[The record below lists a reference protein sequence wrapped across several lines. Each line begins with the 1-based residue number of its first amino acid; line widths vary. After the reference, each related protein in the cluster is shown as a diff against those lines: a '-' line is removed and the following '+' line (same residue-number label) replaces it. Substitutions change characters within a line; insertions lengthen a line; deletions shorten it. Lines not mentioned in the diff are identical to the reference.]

1 MVRRFLSVLVP
12 IIIVIL
18 VLTSC
23 GGSVIITI
31 GDYGILFV
39 SERDGNKEIYLAK
52 PNMFGGIDVVNLTNN
67 SADDISPAW
76 RNDGM
81 IAFFRKNSLSG
92 YSLWIM
98 NRDGSGQTKLYDL
111 SNCSMEGF
119 LPSWSPDGT
128 KIVIRYTTSA
138 FVCSL
143 VVYDLSSGTLLTLES
158 GGLIPLGNGLMNP
171 SPSYHEVLYSMG
183 TSFIGGNDDIYT
195 SSYDGSVKTNL
206 TNTTSTEEIQPCWNS
221 NGTKIA
227 YVSCSSGSDCEI
239 FVMNR
244 NGSSKTQITND
255 TSDDHHPHWVGNKIV
270 YEKDGDIYLSYFDGT
285 NWNEK
290 AIYVDATT
298 DEKYPRLSPDGK
310 RIAFISNKS
319 GDWRIYVVEIDDQG
333 NPTGAPFEIS
343 SGTVDENYPPLW
355 SPMLF

>member
-12 IIIVIL
+12 IIVVIL

-23 GGSVIITI
+23 GGSIIITI

-39 SERDGNKEIYLAK
+39 TERDGNKEIYLAK
-52 PNMFGGIDVVNLTNN
+52 PNVFGGIDVVNLTNN

-76 RNDGM
+76 RNDGV
-81 IAFFRKNSLSG
+81 IAFFRRNSSNG

-98 NRDGSGQTKLYDL
+98 NGDGSGQIKRYDF
-111 SNCSMEGF
+111 SDCSMEGF

-128 KIVIRYTTSA
+128 KIVIRYTTSTL
-138 FVCSL
+138 VCSL
-143 VVYDLSSGTLLTLES
+143 VVYDLSSGTLDTLES
-158 GGLIPLGNGLMNP
+158 GFLIPLGNGLMNP
-171 SPSYHEVLYSMG
+171 SPSYHEVLYSKG
-183 TSFIGGNDDIYT
+183 TSFIGGNDIYT
-195 SSYDGSVKTNL
+195 SSYDGSVKNNL

-221 NGTKIA
+221 DGTKIA
-227 YVSCSSGSDCEI
+227 YVGSTTDGYEV

-244 NGSSKTQITND
+244 DGSSKTQITND
-255 TSDDHHPHWVGNKIV
+255 TLNDYHPHWVGNKIV

-290 AIYVDATT
+290 AVYVDATT

-333 NPTGAPFEIS
+333 NPVGAPSEIS
-343 SGTVDENYPPLW
+343 NGTVDENYPPLW